1 MSHRSPYLS
10 AGKKKKQTTKNP
22 NPQTKTPKLNTK
34 PITNL
39 DPFKNAILGMFGF
52 QD

>member
-10 AGKKKKQTTKNP
+10 AGKKTPK
-22 NPQTKTPKLNTK
+22 PQTKTLKQKKKK
-34 PITNL
+34 PVTNL

>member
-10 AGKKKKQTTKNP
+10 AGKKNPKPKHSSKKK
-22 NPQTKTPKLNTK
+22 KK
-34 PITNL
+34 PLTNL